1 MKKIMTKKTIG
12 YFLFFDLL
20 IAMIVSFSILAA
32 HHLDNK
38 FFPADSPI
46 LADSYPNDFLP
57 VGVLI
62 FMFLGMV
69 TAGFLYDSLLDKQL
83 EGIGSLVVLFV
94 FVLITL
100 PSFIGRQ
107 IQYQETWVE
116 YIGELALPWANAW
129 LVGGSG
135 VLILQRN
142 FGPAKNKK

>member
-38 FFPADSPI
+38 FFSADSPI

-69 TAGFLYDSLLDKQL
+69 TAGFLYDSLFDKQL
-83 EGIGSLVVLFV
+83 EGIAFLIVIFV
-94 FVLITL
+94 FVLISL
-100 PSFIGRQ
+100 MPFIGRQ
-107 IQYQETWVE
+107 TQYQGTWVE
-116 YIGELALPWANAW
+116 YMGELALPWAFAW
-129 LVGGSG
+129 LFGGAG

-142 FGPAKNKK
+142 FGLAENKK